1 MLLKEIE
8 EKKKELIEKSSNL
21 EQILYSI
28 LSGRKGNIEINES
41 DLNNIEKIALFL
53 LKDNRSKIESL
64 IKKEQKTDSDFQ
76 FHYSKN
82 LLELTIMS
90 LADAKFEQKNI
101 LKFLKTKGL
110 KEAFVLSFATKSIDL
125 SKQTVSKSKIDN
137 LINQFFIKKD
147 TSNFAKYFAEALL
160 EVDEL
165 IEIFVIE
172 KCYEYIIDF
181 HPVPNAKR
189 NTEVLLSAI
198 EKYNDKIEL
207 KIKRRF
213 FAWAFIILICFVL
226 AVSFILPQ
234 YWESQNLEPIVAA
247 SQIISSVLFV
257 LLWLYL
263 ALFKKIEDKFSL
275 ITNYIEKKKRKIN
288 QKVGIDL
295 AKIEEI
301 KDNQNE

>member
-8 EKKKELIEKSSNL
+8 EKKKELVEKSSNI
-21 EQILYSI
+21 EQILYAL
-28 LSGRKGNIEINES
+28 LSGSQENLEIHET

-53 LKDNRSKIESL
+53 LKDKRSKIESL

-76 FHYSKN
+76 FHYSKT

-90 LADAKFEQKNI
+90 LADVKFEQTNI
-101 LKFLKTKGL
+101 HNFLKTKGL

-125 SKQTVSKSKIDN
+125 SKQTVSNSKIDN

-160 EVDEL
+160 EADEL

-172 KCYEYIIDF
+172 KCYEYLIDF

-198 EKYNDKIEL
+198 EQNNDRIEL
-207 KIKRRF
+207 KIKKRF

-226 AVSFILPQ
+226 AISFILPH
-234 YWESQNLEPIVAA
+234 YWQSQNLEPIVAVFQYVSA
-247 SQIISSVLFV
+247 ILFF

-263 ALFKKIEDKFSL
+263 ALFQKIEDKFSL
-275 ITNYIEKKKRKIN
+275 VTNYIEKKKRKIN
-288 QKVGIDL
+288 QKFGIDL
-295 AKIEEI
+295 ERIEEI
-301 KDNQNE
+301 KDNLNE

>member
-8 EKKKELIEKSSNL
+8 EKKKELIGKSSNL
-21 EQILYSI
+21 EQILYLI
-28 LSGRKGNIEINES
+28 LSERKANIEINES

-53 LKDNRSKIESL
+53 LKAKQSKIEAQ
-64 IKKEQKTDSDFQ
+64 IKKEQNTDSDFQ

-90 LADAKFEQKNI
+90 LADAKFEKKNI
-101 LKFLKTKGL
+101 HNFLKTKGL
-110 KEAFVLSFATKSIDL
+110 KEAFVLSNATQSIDL

-147 TSNFAKYFAEALL
+147 TSNFAKCFSEALL
-160 EVDEL
+160 EADEL
-165 IEIFVIE
+165 IEIFIIE
-172 KCYEYIIDF
+172 KCYEYLIDF

-198 EKYNDKIEL
+198 EKYNDRIEL

-234 YWESQNLEPIVAA
+234 YWDSQNLEPIVAA
-247 SQIISSVLFV
+247 SQIVSSVLFV

-263 ALFKKIEDKFSL
+263 ALFQKIEDKFSL
-275 ITNYIEKKKRKIN
+275 ITNFIEKKKRKIN
-288 QKVGIDL
+288 QKYGIDL
-295 AKIEEI
+295 EKIKKI